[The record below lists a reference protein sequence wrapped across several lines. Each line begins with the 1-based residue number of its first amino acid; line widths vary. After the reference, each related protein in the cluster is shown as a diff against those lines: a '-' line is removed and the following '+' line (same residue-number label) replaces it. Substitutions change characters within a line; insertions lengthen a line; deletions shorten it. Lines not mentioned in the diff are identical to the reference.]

1 MGKSANTD
9 SELIIVGGGPA
20 GLTAGIYAARS
31 RLNCLLIE
39 KGMFGGMIV
48 TAELVEN
55 FPGFPDGISG
65 YDLGELLYQ
74 QAVRFGLKTQ
84 TAEVTALELHNAQK
98 LVKTGEGTVSAKAV
112 ILAGGSERIKLDVPG
127 EAKYTGRGVSYCAT
141 CDGAFFQDAKV
152 AVIGGG
158 NSAVIEALQL
168 AKLAQKVTV
177 IHRRDQLRA
186 TRANQEKAFA
196 EPKIEFLWNTV
207 VKAVEGGDF
216 VQGLRLRDV
225 VTGKESTLDV
235 AGVFVSVGL
244 KPNTGYLKGVVP
256 LDDYG
261 YIITDKKMET
271 EVPGVFA
278 AGDIRYESGRQSII
292 AAGDGATAAIFAE
305 RYLGQ

>member
-9 SELIIVGGGPA
+9 YELIIVGGGPA